1 MDVMRWR
8 IDEHL
13 LELEDNM
20 NGHDD
25 DFNTAFDPTDDE
37 RRAQEED
44 MWLEYEAMCAERD
57 AALVDEHGP
66 DVTEPDEP
74 SDADLFDRG
83 MSVGT
88 AGWAWR

>member
-1 MDVMRWR
+1 
-8 IDEHL
+8 
-13 LELEDNM
+13 M

-25 DFNTAFDPTDDE
+25 DEMDGYGPQDE
-37 RRAQEED
+37 DEMRRAQEDD

-57 AALVDEHGP
+57 AALVDKCGP

-83 MSVGT
+83 MRVGT

>member
-1 MDVMRWR
+1 MS
-8 IDEHL
+8 
-13 LELEDNM
+13 
-20 NGHDD
+20 NGITDD
-25 DFNTAFDPTDDE
+25 YLYDPTDDE
-37 RRAQEED
+37 RRRAEED
-44 MWLEYEAMCAERD
+44 DMMAYEAMCAERD